1 VDVLGYALVVSVKLF
16 NSNAFFLTK
25 LQAVKK
31 EEEEAEVKK
40 KEEMVSGYQVLGCCL
55 GAF

>member
-1 VDVLGYALVVSVKLF
+1 VKLF

>member
-1 VDVLGYALVVSVKLF
+1 MNYF
-16 NSNAFFLTK
+16 YYTQ

-40 KEEMVSGYQVLGCCL
+40 KEEMVSGYQVLGCWL
-55 GAF
+55 YAF